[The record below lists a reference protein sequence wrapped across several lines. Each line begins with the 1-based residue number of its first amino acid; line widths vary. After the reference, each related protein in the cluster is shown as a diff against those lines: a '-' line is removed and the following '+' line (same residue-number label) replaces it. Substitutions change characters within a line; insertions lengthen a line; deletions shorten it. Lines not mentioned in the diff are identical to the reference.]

1 MALAI
6 SSLPVPFSPWMRMLA
21 SLAAT
26 LSTSS
31 KSSCIFLL
39 LPIDVLELVA
49 VLQLRLQLLVL
60 VDQRLLLDRLLE
72 LVEQA
77 LGVDRLLEEVEG
89 AGLHRLDRPRD
100 VALAGDRR

>member
-1 MALAI
+1 M
-6 SSLPVPFSPWMRMLA
+6 FA

-31 KSSCIFLL
+31 NSSCIFLL
-39 LPIDVLELVA
+39 LPIDVLKLVA
-49 VLQLRLQLLVL
+49 ILQLLLQLLVL

-77 LGVDRLLEEVEG
+77 LGVDRLLEKIER
-89 AGLHRLDRPRD
+89 ARLHRLDRSRN
-100 VALAGDRR
+100 VALAGDRRSLRLPDRAA